1 MVILKLFGRISFLLK
16 SFFFINVWGPLS
28 QPRFIFTTM
37 KLTNVGTTYKKKK
50 KLFRS
55 IKILKKKEKEIEKRN
70 WRLSVDIYTSSDD
83 ESKEIVKIKPGKA

>member
-1 MVILKLFGRISFLLK
+1 MIMPKKHKRMVILKLFGRISFLLK
-16 SFFFINVWGPLS
+16 TFFFINVWGPLS

-55 IKILKKKEKEIEKRN
+55 IKIFKKRKRNRKKELEIKCRH
-70 WRLSVDIYTSSDD
+70 LH
-83 ESKEIVKIKPGKA
+83 K